1 MSNRDGINW
10 LILDGDLEDSMK
22 ESKILS
28 EILEHLQLEDSKRE
42 EHQRCITLMASS
54 GVGKVSSY

>member
-10 LILDGDLEDSMK
+10 LILDGDLEDSTK

-28 EILEHLQLEDSKRE
+28 EHLQLEDSKRE